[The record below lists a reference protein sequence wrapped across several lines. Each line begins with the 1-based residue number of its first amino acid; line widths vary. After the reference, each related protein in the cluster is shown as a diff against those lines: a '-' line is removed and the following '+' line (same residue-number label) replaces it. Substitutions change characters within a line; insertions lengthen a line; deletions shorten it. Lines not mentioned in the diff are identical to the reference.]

1 MKLVLERLLSTII
14 KINSRL
20 RVMKWRNTDNWD
32 DDQNYQEFN
41 RPKKNSK
48 VKKMK
53 NGNKDTKRGKSRK
66 FTDFNTSSIEE

>member
-1 MKLVLERLLSTII
+1 
-14 KINSRL
+14 
-20 RVMKWRNTDNWD
+20 MKWRNIENWD

-53 NGNKDTKRGKSRK
+53 SGSKDTKREKSRK
-66 FTDFNTSSIEE
+66 ITNFDPSNIEE

>member
-1 MKLVLERLLSTII
+1 
-14 KINSRL
+14 
-20 RVMKWRNTDNWD
+20 MKWRNTEDLD

-53 NGNKDTKRGKSRK
+53 NINKDTKGGMSRK
-66 FTDFNTSSIEE
+66 FTSFNTSSIEE